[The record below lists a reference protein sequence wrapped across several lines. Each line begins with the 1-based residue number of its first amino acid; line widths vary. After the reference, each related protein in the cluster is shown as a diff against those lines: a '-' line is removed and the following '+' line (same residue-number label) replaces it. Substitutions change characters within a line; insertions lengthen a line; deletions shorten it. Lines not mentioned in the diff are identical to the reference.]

1 MNLTGVALTDR
12 SPSRS
17 IPVLTAAM
25 RKAPAAFAEV
35 FLAMSRELP
44 LDSRAKQQADAL
56 LTLVDSAFW
65 GGGLGEVEV
74 DPRKVNVGTTK
85 CGTCGE
91 PGHNARTC
99 EKPKRRQYTCRNCG
113 EKGHNAATCTNPT
126 VPKPPKGKRGMP
138 KKSVEQYR
146 ADMETKYPGMLE
158 MLGDSADRVVADEY
172 DLSRQRIHQIRKR
185 LGIEACHAPFEPT
198 PEQVA
203 LLGTT
208 TDKELAEAWGVHGGT
223 VSRIRRQHNIPQWS
237 PWIEHE
243 KTLQPY
249 LHLIG
254 KISDPK
260 VAVMAGTTI
269 RVVFEYRQKH
279 GIKTEVLAPTHEDFS
294 PLDRDEI
301 EELFKEGWSDEEIAE
316 IIGSTKGT
324 IQNIRSTELGLLRR
338 DPVRRS
344 TTGERARILRVWEH
358 CDRNLSETARR
369 TDRSVSFV
377 REVVAEALDQ

>member
-1 MNLTGVALTDR
+1 MTDR
-12 SPSRS
+12 SPSRTV
-17 IPVLTAAM
+17 PVLTAAM
-25 RKAPAAFAEV
+25 KAAPAAFAEV

-44 LDSRAKQQADAL
+44 LDCRAKQQADAL

-74 DPRKVNVGTTK
+74 DPRKVNVGTKK

-99 EKPKRRQYTCRNCG
+99 GEKGHNAAPKKRQYTCRNCG
-113 EKGHNAATCTNPT
+113 EPGHNAATCENQT
-126 VPKPPKGKRGMP
+126 VPKQTGKRGAP
-138 KKSVEQYR
+138 KKSVEQYG
-146 ADMETKYPGMLE
+146 ADMEAKYPGMLE
-158 MLGDSADRVVADEY
+158 MLGDSTDQVVADEY
-172 DLSRQRIHQIRKR
+172 DLSRQRIHQIRKH
-185 LGIEACHAPFEPT
+185 LGIEACHAPFTPT

-243 KTLQPY
+243 KTLQPF

-254 KISDPK
+254 KVSDPK
-260 VAVMAGTTI
+260 VAAMAGTAT

-294 PLDRDEI
+294 PHDRDEI

-377 REVVAEALDQ
+377 REVVAEAFDQ

>member
-1 MNLTGVALTDR
+1 MTDR

-25 RKAPAAFAEV
+25 KKAPAAFAEV

-44 LDSRAKQQADAL
+44 LDNRAKQQADAL

-74 DPRKVNVGTTK
+74 DPRKVNVGTNR

-99 EKPKRRQYTCRNCG
+99 EKPKKRQYTCRNCG
-113 EKGHNAATCTNPT
+113 EKGHNAATCENPT

-146 ADMETKYPGMLE
+146 ADMEAKYPGMLE
-158 MLGDSADRVVADEY
+158 MLGDSADQVVADEY
-172 DLSRQRIHQIRKR
+172 DLSRQRIQQIRKK
-185 LGIEACHAPFEPT
+185 LGIEACHSPFVPT
-198 PEQVA
+198 PEQIA

-208 TDKELAEAWGVHGGT
+208 TDKELAEAWGITGTT
-223 VSRIRRQHNIPQWS
+223 VSRHRREHGIPQWS

-249 LHLIG
+249 LDKIG

-260 VAVMAGTTI
+260 VAAMAGTTI

-279 GIKTEVLAPTHEDFS
+279 GIKTEVLTPTHEDFS
-294 PLDRDEI
+294 PLDREEI

-316 IIGSTKGT
+316 IIGSTRGT
-324 IQNIRSTELGLLRR
+324 VQNIRSTELGLLRR
-338 DPVRRS
+338 DPIRRAS
-344 TTGERARILRVWEH
+344 TGERARILRVWEH

-377 REVVAEALDQ
+377 REVVIEATEGE

>member
-1 MNLTGVALTDR
+1 MTDR

-25 RKAPAAFAEV
+25 KKAPAAFAEV

-44 LDSRAKQQADAL
+44 LDCRAKQQADGL

-74 DPRKVNVGTTK
+74 DPRKVNAGT
-85 CGTCGE
+85 
-91 PGHNARTC
+91 
-99 EKPKRRQYTCRNCG
+99 KPKKRKYTCRNCG
-113 EKGHNAATCTNPT
+113 EPGHNVATCENPT
-126 VPKPPKGKRGMP
+126 VQKPPKGKQGMP
-138 KKSVEQYR
+138 KKSVGQYR
-146 ADMETKYPGMLE
+146 ADIEAKYPGMLE
-158 MLGDSADRVVADEY
+158 MLGDSTDQVVADEY

-185 LGIEACHAPFEPT
+185 LGIEACHAPFVPT

-208 TDKELAEAWGVHGGT
+208 TDRELAEAWGAHGGT

-243 KTLQPY
+243 KTLQP
-249 LHLIG
+249 HLDKIG

-260 VAVMAGTTI
+260 VAAMAGTTT

-294 PLDRDEI
+294 PLDRGEI

-316 IIGSTKGT
+316 IIGSTRGT
-324 IQNIRSTELGLLRR
+324 VQNIRSTELGLLRR
-338 DPVRRS
+338 DPLRRS

-358 CDRNLSETARR
+358 CDRNISETARR
-369 TDRSVSFV
+369 TDRSPSFV
-377 REVVAEALDQ
+377 REVVLEATKD